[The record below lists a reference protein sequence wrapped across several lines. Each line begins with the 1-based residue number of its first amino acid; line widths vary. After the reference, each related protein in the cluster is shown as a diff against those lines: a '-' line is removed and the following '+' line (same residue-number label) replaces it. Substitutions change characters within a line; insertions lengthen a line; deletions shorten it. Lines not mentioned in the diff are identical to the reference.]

1 MVVLIQRPLVL
12 CRGPGA
18 HQAHIPFQHVQELGE
33 FVQAGFAD
41 EFANAGLF
49 RAVRQDFVADDPG
62 VPVQLEHEAPGN
74 PVFLEI
80 LLLDLIRIGD
90 HAAELVHLKN
100 LAVAADALLGVENGT
115 GVGQIDGGTNEERQG
130 RRKHAA
136 NQAAHN
142 VNQALHR
149 RGPKANAVAVNR
161 QNIVAPQVLHRFH
174 AAAQQVPDVIQ
185 A

>member
-18 HQAHIPFQHVQELGE
+18 YQAHIPLQNVQELGE
-33 FVQAGFAD
+33 LVQTGFAD
-41 EFANAGLF
+41 ELADAGLF

-80 LLLDLIRIGD
+80 LLLDLICIGD

-100 LAVAADALLGVENGT
+100 LAVAADALLGVENGA
-115 GVGQIDGGTNEERQG
+115 GVGQIDGRADEERQN
-130 RRKHAA
+130 RRKHTA
-136 NQAAHN
+136 NQSAHN
-142 VNQALHR
+142 VN
-149 RGPKANAVAVNR
+149 
-161 QNIVAPQVLHRFH
+161 
-174 AAAQQVPDVIQ
+174 
-185 A
+185 